1 MLWGLWVTG
10 TLMEPEDNLWV
21 RCGQLAVH
29 SLSTG
34 YPGSM
39 PVIHKSTANYEQ

>member
-1 MLWGLWVTG
+1 MKEKDSTAAVVEAVELVGNRRGYGAVG
-10 TLMEPEDNLWV
+10 YLWV

-34 YPGSM
+34 CP
-39 PVIHKSTANYEQ
+39 